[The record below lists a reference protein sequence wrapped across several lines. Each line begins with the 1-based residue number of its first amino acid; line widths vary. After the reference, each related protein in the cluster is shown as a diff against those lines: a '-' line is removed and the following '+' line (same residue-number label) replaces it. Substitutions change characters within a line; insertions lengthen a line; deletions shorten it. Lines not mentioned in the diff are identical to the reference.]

1 MHRPTRTPRLHVAHA
16 HSDTPAD
23 PLFTYPTWEMA
34 LREAAALGKD
44 DRLILL
50 LDEFPYAAQS
60 ESALPSLLQNA
71 WDHAFKPLPFRAL
84 A

>member
-1 MHRPTRTPRLHVAHA
+1 
-16 HSDTPAD
+16 
-23 PLFTYPTWEMA
+23 MA

-44 DRLILL
+44 NRLILL